1 MQGSQEGKHANL
13 WGSRPHFGAKI
24 PMKIA
29 ETDEG
34 DGSGSAQLEGS
45 PFSYIRKDQIW
56 RNLVRFQP
64 KFKQFLKTKRL
75 EIHYHEGNAHI
86 PYMTALN
93 RNWKNETN

>member
-13 WGSRPHFGAKI
+13 WGPRAYFGAKI

-45 PFSYIRKDQIW
+45 PFSYTRKDQI
-56 RNLVRFQP
+56 
-64 KFKQFLKTKRL
+64 
-75 EIHYHEGNAHI
+75 
-86 PYMTALN
+86 
-93 RNWKNETN
+93 